1 MISKLRGKI
10 WHIDDKSIIL
20 DVAGVG
26 YRISLTDTDLAEI
39 ASSFAMTPE
48 ITLWTH
54 LSVKDDALDLY
65 GFINKTELD
74 FFGLLISISGIGPKK
89 ALGILSVA
97 PVETLKKALRSRDTS
112 YLTQVSGIGRKNAE
126 KIVMELKD
134 KFAAIE
140 GSDDSSSLR
149 EESDVIEAIK
159 SLGYSPAE
167 ARDALQKIDPS
178 ITKVGDRVKEALK
191 QLGKKK

>member
-1 MISKLRGKI
+1 MISRLRGKI
-10 WHIDDKSIIL
+10 WHADDKSIIL

-26 YRISLTDTDLAEI
+26 YKIYLTDTDLAEI
-39 ASSFAMTPE
+39 ANKDNGGAN
-48 ITLWTH
+48 IDLWTH

-65 GFINKTELD
+65 GFLDKTELD

-97 PVETLKKALRSRDTS
+97 PVETLKKALRGRDTS

-126 KIVMELKD
+126 KIVLELKD

-140 GSDDSSSLR
+140 GSEDNISLR
-149 EESDVIEAIK
+149 EESDAVEAIK
-159 SLGYSPAE
+159 SLGYSASE
-167 ARDALQKIDPS
+167 ARDALQKVS
-178 ITKVGDRVKEALK
+178 SSVTKIGDRVKEALK
-191 QLGKKK
+191 HLGKNK